1 MIRLNVTS
9 HSFFYLLVFW
19 FQELC
24 AFWELA
30 ADLVL
35 VLVGFFFPSR
45 FSGDARLEPPES
57 CGEAA
62 GTCFPR

>member
-1 MIRLNVTS
+1 MRLNVAS
-9 HSFFYLLVFW
+9 HSFFFLLVFW

-35 VLVGFFFPSR
+35 VLVGFFFLR
-45 FSGDARLEPPES
+45 DFQGMHA
-57 CGEAA
+57 
-62 GTCFPR
+62 